1 MATGPGQPF
10 LDTLRRWL
18 DSGEHGAIEWQ
29 DGKRRRI
36 VFLEGDNLQLVQ
48 SNLRSEA
55 LEKFDTPERTVA
67 PTTAARQARLS
78 GLLQEAAGTII
89 EHPGAPAPESE
100 PRAVALC
107 LWEVAEA
114 LPTVPSE
121 TYPRVVPAR
130 FTRLAEVPW
139 PTPLVNYIAEL
150 DGARTAEEVID
161 FGPEDPELTASALS
175 LAYALGVVELGQ
187 TERAA
192 VVRSQGTAS
201 HTASGLFE
209 SRDTAVS
216 TPAEPDPK
224 EQPDVH
230 EAFAPKE
237 AYNDATEARI
247 EDLGRQIV
255 ESADHF
261 ATLGVVWQ
269 TTPEVVRKTYLSL
282 AARFHPDRYM
292 SAPVAEREAM
302 ATLFDRVR
310 EAWEVLGNPETRE
323 EYTRRVVFGEETE
336 DEKAEKRLYAI
347 LDAER
352 QLTLAQ
358 RELTAQ
364 RFPVAYAMLKDALN
378 VVPDH
383 PQIQAYAA
391 YALIRMQQGK
401 ASPEVEEAAQIIERV
416 VREIPNADWAQLLLA
431 RARSARGDAAGA
443 ERATI
448 AVLKLNPS
456 NPDALSD
463 LRRLRGKKAEPA
475 EKAEKQNVL
484 GGFFSSFFKR

>member
-1 MATGPGQPF
+1 
-10 LDTLRRWL
+10 
-18 DSGEHGAIEWQ
+18 
-29 DGKRRRI
+29 
-36 VFLEGDNLQLVQ
+36 
-48 SNLRSEA
+48 
-55 LEKFDTPERTVA
+55 
-67 PTTAARQARLS
+67 
-78 GLLQEAAGTII
+78 
-89 EHPGAPAPESE
+89 
-100 PRAVALC
+100 
-107 LWEVAEA
+107 
-114 LPTVPSE
+114 
-121 TYPRVVPAR
+121 
-130 FTRLAEVPW
+130 
-139 PTPLVNYIAEL
+139 
-150 DGARTAEEVID
+150 
-161 FGPEDPELTASALS
+161 
-175 LAYALGVVELGQ
+175 
-187 TERAA
+187 
-192 VVRSQGTAS
+192 
-201 HTASGLFE
+201 
-209 SRDTAVS
+209 
-216 TPAEPDPK
+216 
-224 EQPDVH
+224 
-230 EAFAPKE
+230 
-237 AYNDATEARI
+237 
-247 EDLGRQIV
+247 
-255 ESADHF
+255 
-261 ATLGVVWQ
+261 
-269 TTPEVVRKTYLSL
+269 
-282 AARFHPDRYM
+282 M

-310 EAWEVLGNPETRE
+310 EAWEVLGNPQTRE

-378 VVPDH
+378 IVPDH
-383 PQIQAYAA
+383 PQIQAYTA

>member
-1 MATGPGQPF
+1 MATGLGQPF

-55 LEKFDTPERTVA
+55 LEKFAIPGIAVA
-67 PTTAARQARLS
+67 TATAVRQARLS
-78 GLLQEAAGTII
+78 GLLQEAAGTIT
-89 EHPGAPAPESE
+89 EHPGAPAPESD
-100 PRAVALC
+100 PRSVALC
-107 LWEVAEA
+107 LWDVAGA
-114 LPTVPSE
+114 LPAVPSDA
-121 TYPRVVPAR
+121 YPRVVPAR

-139 PTPLVNYIAEL
+139 SNALVNYIADL
-150 DGARTAEEVID
+150 DGARTAEDVID
-161 FGPEDPELTASALS
+161 FGPEAPELTASALS
-175 LAYALGVVELGQ
+175 LAYALGVVELGHA
-187 TERAA
+187 ERAA
-192 VVRSQGTAS
+192 VVRSQGTATS
-201 HTASGLFE
+201 TASGFFDSRE
-209 SRDTAVS
+209 SEEA
-216 TPAEPDPK
+216 TPAEEPDA
-224 EQPDVH
+224 H
-230 EAFAPKE
+230 EAFVPKE
-237 AYNDATEARI
+237 AANAATEARI
-247 EDLGRQIV
+247 EDVSRQILD
-255 ESADHF
+255 APDHF
-261 ATLGVVWQ
+261 AALGVVWQ
-269 TTPEVVRKTYLSL
+269 TAPDVVRKTYLSL
-282 AARFHPDRYM
+282 AARLHPDRYM
-292 SAPVAEREAM
+292 SATAAERDAM

-310 EAWEVLGNPETRE
+310 EAWEVLGNPQTRE

-336 DEKAEKRLYAI
+336 EEKAEKRLHAI

-364 RFPVAYAMLKDALN
+364 RFPVAYALLKEAI
-378 VVPDH
+378 VIVPDH

-391 YALIRMQQGK
+391 YALVRMHQGK
-401 ASPEVEEAAQIIERV
+401 ASPEVEEATQIIERV

-431 RARSARGDAAGA
+431 RTRSARGDTAGA

-463 LRRLRGKKAEPA
+463 LRRLRSKKAEQA
-475 EKAEKQNVL
+475 EKAEKKNVA